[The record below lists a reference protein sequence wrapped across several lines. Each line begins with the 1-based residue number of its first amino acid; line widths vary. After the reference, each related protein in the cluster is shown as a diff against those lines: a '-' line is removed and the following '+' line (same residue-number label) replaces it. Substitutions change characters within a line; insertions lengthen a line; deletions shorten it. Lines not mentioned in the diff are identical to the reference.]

1 MGLIFITLKRIDM
14 KTILLSQKG
23 DPGDKKTTSEK
34 NQEDTNP
41 YEHEMNIADGGE
53 FLDDG
58 LRMKDQPFGKTEEKE
73 DDDNLS

>member
-1 MGLIFITLKRIDM
+1 M
-14 KTILLSQKG
+14 KTILLSQNRG
-23 DPGDKKTTSEK
+23 PGDKKTTSEK

-41 YEHEMNIADGGE
+41 YEHEMNIADGSE

-58 LRMKDQPFGKTEEKE
+58 LRMKDQPFEITAEKEE